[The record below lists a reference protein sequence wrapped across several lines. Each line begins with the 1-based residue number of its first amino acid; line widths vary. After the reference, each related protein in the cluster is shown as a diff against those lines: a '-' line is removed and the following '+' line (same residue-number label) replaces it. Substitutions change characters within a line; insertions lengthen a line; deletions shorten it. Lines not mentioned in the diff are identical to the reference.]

1 MKKFKPVQILLVEDN
16 PDDVLITRR
25 ALVRSHVANDLH
37 VARDGQEAM
46 DFIFRAGEF
55 GPKTPRPDLVL
66 LDVNLPKANGME
78 VLSHIRARTET
89 SFMPVIMLTS
99 SDRDEDV
106 LNSYKLGSNTYIQKP
121 VEFQK
126 FLHALDVLGE
136 YWIVI
141 ATLPPASSRG
151 LREDGSTNIK
161 NR

>member
-1 MKKFKPVQILLVEDN
+1 
-16 PDDVLITRR
+16 
-25 ALVRSHVANDLH
+25 
-37 VARDGQEAM
+37 
-46 DFIFRAGEF
+46 
-55 GPKTPRPDLVL
+55 
-66 LDVNLPKANGME
+66 ME
-78 VLSHIRARTET
+78 VLSNIRANTET